1 MSRATTTAD
10 AVLGLLLI
18 LAAPFYFVV
27 ALLVGLIW
35 LPFFAVDQARRL
47 AGRDPRIVRG
57 KGLE

>member
-27 ALLVGLIW
+27 ALLVGLMW
-35 LPFFAVDQARRL
+35 LPFWSVHEARRL
-47 AGRDPRIVRG
+47 MGRDPRIVRG
-57 KGLE
+57 AWRP